1 MIYQIPHS
9 YTKNLFNE
17 NIFPSQSLMLNQ
29 NYTIKNKFC
38 METPQHSHNNN
49 NNLNIY
55 NDYYIENSFN
65 KDTNYKGISGSIKAE
80 LKHSSDNLVNLI
92 TTPQFEKICLKIFF
106 PKDDPFHL
114 SSSKKSPNKKEIK
127 KNNIIKSP
135 ILIEKE
141 NIININNNINNTNC
155 NQSTKRKQKPNLPY
169 SQTKKNKF
177 KNNFYSTDKSSKC
190 SDIKRNFSKKIK
202 NEKYINNNRFPIKRN
217 RRYINEL
224 KSLIKDEKININIC
238 NDICSSVWVV
248 QNPIKMK

>member
-1 MIYQIPHS
+1 MIYQSPHS

-106 PKDDPFHL
+106 TKDDPFHL
-114 SSSKKSPNKKEIK
+114 SS
-127 KNNIIKSP
+127 
-135 ILIEKE
+135 
-141 NIININNNINNTNC
+141 
-155 NQSTKRKQKPNLPY
+155 
-169 SQTKKNKF
+169 
-177 KNNFYSTDKSSKC
+177 
-190 SDIKRNFSKKIK
+190 
-202 NEKYINNNRFPIKRN
+202 
-217 RRYINEL
+217 
-224 KSLIKDEKININIC
+224 
-238 NDICSSVWVV
+238 
-248 QNPIKMK
+248 